1 MGDRSLDALQRFVAD
16 AIGGEP
22 EVGLRPEIAARA
34 RDLIAPG
41 SRGLDAAARLE
52 IYREQFWL
60 RHLSNL
66 GDDFPTL
73 QWVVG
78 PTAFRDIAA
87 AYLNTHPPR
96 TWDLQRLGADL
107 PSFLSRI
114 APWSADTL
122 ALDAARLD
130 WAFMEV
136 FDAPDA
142 GPLDLQAFAA
152 TPEDAWPAARIEL
165 HPALRRVALAHPAH
179 DLRGAVKSGQARE
192 RPAVAATRVVVWRD
206 SRCFLHAT
214 AIEPLA
220 FELLGELAAGAPLGP
235 ACEAVAAAH
244 AGEGAA
250 VSEQLGAW
258 FRRWTAEGWL
268 SAVRNLVES
277 GLTRT
282 TACASRSRSRGADGS

>member
-1 MGDRSLDALQRFVAD
+1 VGDRSLDALQRFVAG

-22 EVGLRPEIAARA
+22 EIGSRPEVTAHAS
-34 RDLIAPG
+34 DLIARG
-41 SRGLDAAARLE
+41 ARGLDASARLE

-78 PTAFRDIAA
+78 PTAFRGIAA
-87 AYLNTHPPR
+87 SYLKAHPPR
-96 TWDLQRLGADL
+96 TWHLQRLGAAL
-107 PSFLSRI
+107 PSFLSQL
-114 APWSADTL
+114 APWSADSL
-122 ALDAARLD
+122 ALDAARVD

-136 FDAPDA
+136 FDAPDG
-142 GPLDLQAFAA
+142 GPLDLRAFAA

-165 HPALRRVALAHPAH
+165 HPAVRRVALTHPAH
-179 DLRGAVKSGQARE
+179 ELRDAVKRGQAPE
-192 RPAVAATRVVVWRD
+192 RPAIAATCVVIWRD
-206 SRCFLHAT
+206 SRYFLQAT

-220 FELLGELAAGAPLGP
+220 FELLGELSAGTPLGP

-244 AGEGAA
+244 AGESAP

-258 FRRWTAEGWL
+258 FQRWTAEGWI
-268 SAVRNLVES
+268 SAVRI
-277 GLTRT
+277 
-282 TACASRSRSRGADGS
+282 